1 MTTNNYNA
9 VKVDDDSRRYLFCES
24 SGVYRKNVQFFNSLS
39 EDIVDNSKALRVIA
53 EYLLK
58 FDVKGIIPTGN
69 FQNHIPQESNDIM
82 NTIKEYNKD
91 KILLFIEDCKELKY
105 NEYISS
111 TTMFQLWNT
120 WIQKQKIDIKYD
132 KIQFSTRLGLVIKK
146 NKLDFITKARDST
159 KRGYDID
166 IDKIKKWASKF
177 VEDDDVEDDDVD

>member
-1 MTTNNYNA
+1 
-9 VKVDDDSRRYLFCES
+9 
-24 SGVYRKNVQFFNSLS
+24 
-39 EDIVDNSKALRVIA
+39 
-53 EYLLK
+53 
-58 FDVKGIIPTGN
+58 
-69 FQNHIPQESNDIM
+69 M

-120 WIQKQKIDIKYD
+120 WIQKQKIDMKYD

-177 VEDDDVEDDDVD
+177 VEDDDVEDNDVD